1 MNPKIYRMLYIALGV
16 LFIASLCTAY
26 NLGVSH
32 GEFKSIHEP
41 APTLVSIQG
50 EEFSVLQD
58 ETGCY
63 YMTYNGYGVSP
74 LYDKNGKV
82 KGCGSK

>member
-16 LFIASLCTAY
+16 LYIASVLTAY
-26 NLGVSH
+26 NFGQYRA
-32 GEFKSIHEP
+32 EAKP

-50 EEFSVLQD
+50 EKFSVIQD

-74 LYDKNGKV
+74 LFDKNGKV